1 MFESK
6 YKGDFKEGDIIRSE
20 GLRLCFKV
28 IDKITIYHSPKDYSS
43 GSSDRTH
50 YVHCVDPRGYNY
62 HLPLSEIKHFV
73 EDNFAEDKV
82 VDPTDTKDKLIKV
95 VLTEMLDQ
103 IRKSSH
109 LIPIAE
115 EDTNKLKNLIDI
127 L

>member
-6 YKGDFKEGDIIRSE
+6 YKDDFKEGDIIRSE

-28 IDKITIYHSPKDYSS
+28 VGKITIYHSPKDYSS

-50 YVHCVDPRGYNY
+50 YVHCVDHRGYNY
-62 HLPLSEIKHFV
+62 HLPLSEIKHSV
-73 EDNFAEDKV
+73 EDNFEEDKV

-103 IRKSSH
+103 IRKASIYVSS
-109 LIPIAE
+109 E
-115 EDTNKLKNLIDI
+115 EDTNKLKNLIDS